1 LGGSSAKPESGGEA
15 KPRLKLLFFYT
26 FTFTE
31 VAKIKLPALYKKIIY
46 KNINLRLNV
55 RHDWLVGQL
64 EDPLDTDS
72 SHFGALVPL

>member
-1 LGGSSAKPESGGEA
+1 MRIIQYRILNKV
-15 KPRLKLLFFYT
+15 RL
-26 FTFTE
+26 E
-31 VAKIKLPALYKKIIY
+31 NKKED